1 MNVANRLHHAA
12 FFVPDPWTEGTV
24 TGPGNLKRLY
34 EAISQ
39 AVNDNAQSR
48 ITLRSLLWLV
58 VGFLRYS
65 RLSNLFL
72 YFKCALK
79 ARSRP
84 WTRTLFLDCLLSDVF
99 IRLWLGTRPDFASL
113 FLNGAAHIQHHYFF
127 SSSAYSGSQRNP
139 EWYVGPGEDPV
150 LEAYQLYDSILG
162 SIQQAAPDARIL
174 MATGLSQEPCESPVY
189 YYRLRN
195 HDAFLRRIGVEYNRV
210 LPRMSRDFLVEC
222 HDVAQAKE
230 AEQVLR
236 SGTLGAVPLFDVD
249 NRGDSLFVTLSYPH
263 RVNAQALASFSTT
276 EVNAFDQDVTFVA
289 MKNGHH
295 NGMGYLIDSGSPR
308 ASKER
313 VPLTSVFH
321 RLVNAFS
328 A

>member
-1 MNVANRLHHAA
+1 
-12 FFVPDPWTEGTV
+12 
-24 TGPGNLKRLY
+24 
-34 EAISQ
+34 
-39 AVNDNAQSR
+39 
-48 ITLRSLLWLV
+48 
-58 VGFLRYS
+58 
-65 RLSNLFL
+65 
-72 YFKCALK
+72 
-79 ARSRP
+79 
-84 WTRTLFLDCLLSDVF
+84 LFLDCLLSDVF
-99 IRLWLGTRPDFASL
+99 IRLWRQTRPDFSSL
-113 FLNGAAHIQHHYFF
+113 FLNGVAHIQHHYFF
-127 SSSAYSGSQRNP
+127 NSSAYSGTQRNP

-189 YYRLRN
+189 YYRLRD
-195 HDAFLRRIGVEYNRV
+195 HDVFLRKIGIEYSRI

-222 HDVAQAKE
+222 HDVTQAKE

-249 NRGDSLFVTLSYPH
+249 NRGCSLFVTLSYPH
-263 RVNAQALASFSTT
+263 RVDAQALASFSTT
-276 EVNAFDQDVTFVA
+276 KVNAFDQDVTFVA

-295 NGMGYLIDSGSPR
+295 SGMGYLIDSGSPK
-308 ASKER
+308 ASKGC